1 MQRADAEAMKVL
13 VADDDLVSRRLLESS
28 LSKSGYRVVVAADG
42 TEALRLLDGPDCP
55 RLAVLDWIM
64 PGENGVEVCRKLRQ
78 KAQEPYVYVILLSM
92 KGLQDEIVEGLEAGA
107 NDYVIKPC
115 DLQELQARVRA
126 GKRILELHDQLVS
139 TREQLRV
146 QATHDSLTECV
157 NRRAVLE
164 TLDKEVTR
172 SVRQDVPIGVIM
184 VDIDRFKATNDTYG
198 HLAGDAVLRETSKRM
213 RDSVRSYDTVGRY
226 GGEEFLIVVPGC
238 GMKEIVDLAERL
250 RVCVAKEPIRVEQ
263 GDIFATISLGVAI
276 RENELKDSEAL
287 LRAAD
292 EALYSAK
299 HAGRNRVHSHVQ
311 APA

>member
-1 MQRADAEAMKVL
+1 MKVL

-107 NDYVIKPC
+107 NDYVVKPC

>member
-1 MQRADAEAMKVL
+1 
-13 VADDDLVSRRLLESS
+13 
-28 LSKSGYRVVVAADG
+28 
-42 TEALRLLDGPDCP
+42 
-55 RLAVLDWIM
+55 VLDWIM
-64 PGENGVEVCRKLRQ
+64 PKADGVEVCRKLRE

-92 KGLQDEIVEGLEAGA
+92 KGQQDEIIEGLEAGA

-164 TLDKEVTR
+164 TLDKEVMR

>member
-1 MQRADAEAMKVL
+1 MKVL
-13 VADDDLVSRRLLESS
+13 VADDDLVSRRLLEST

-42 TEALRLLDGPDCP
+42 AEALRLLEGPDCP

-64 PGENGVEVCRKLRQ
+64 PEENGVEVCRKLRE
-78 KAQEPYVYVILLSM
+78 KAQEPYVYVILLTM
-92 KGLQDEIVEGLEAGA
+92 KGLQDEIIEGLEAGA

-126 GKRILELHDQLVS
+126 GKRILELHDQLVA

-146 QATHDSLTECV
+146 EATHDSLTGCL

-172 SVRQDVPIGVIM
+172 SARQDAAIGVIM
-184 VDIDRFKATNDTYG
+184 LDIDRFKGTNDTYG

-250 RVCVAKEPIRVEQ
+250 RACVAKEPIRAGQ
-263 GDIFATISLGVAI
+263 DDIATTISLGVAI
-276 RENELKDSEAL
+276 RDNELKDSEAL

-299 HAGRNRVHSHVQ
+299 HAGRNRVHSHLQ
-311 APA
+311 AAV